1 MGPLHAL
8 RARRAVGSGRAIAAR
23 AHGHDDARG
32 DVEMPELLH
41 DRGAERA
48 AAQEDQGDDRD
59 SPRAPRVG
67 QPADERADGAQQQ
80 EGERGGA
87 GETAARPSELPLH
100 RLDVH
105 AEGRPDAGR
114 GQDADEHRREDDAES
129 RARDLLN
136 FFQRDDIAAIFCAR
150 GGFGSVQL
158 LQHLDGVLGR
168 QAKIFVGYSD
178 ITVLLNWLRQF
189 RGLVTFHAPM
199 VGMDLARGLSK
210 RARQHFWE
218 VLTGTR
224 DRWEVK
230 LGEVISAGTVEAE
243 MMGGCLSLLVTTLGT
258 PYEIDTRGKILFLE
272 DIDEKPYRVE
282 RMLIHLKM
290 AGKFDSVGG
299 VVFGDFTH
307 CSGDGPRDI
316 RQVIRELFHNARYPV
331 VMGLAAGHG
340 EENLA
345 LPFGVKMSLSTDGAT
360 LALMESPVL

>member
-1 MGPLHAL
+1 MEQAGSNPSAVNKPTAL
-8 RARRAVGSGRAIAAR
+8 KSGSRIGVVAPAGAVELEALNAGVAAIR
-23 AHGHDDARG
+23 
-32 DVEMPELLH
+32 
-41 DRGAERA
+41 
-48 AAQEDQGDDRD
+48 
-59 SPRAPRVG
+59 
-67 QPADERADGAQQQ
+67 
-80 EGERGGA
+80 
-87 GETAARPSELPLH
+87 
-100 RLDVH
+100 
-105 AEGRPDAGR
+105 AEGFEVELAAGIGESKGYLAGDAKN
-114 GQDADEHRREDDAES
+114 
-129 RARDLLN
+129 RARDLLD

-158 LQHLDGVLGR
+158 LQHLDGVLGG

-210 RARQHFWE
+210 RGRQHFWE
-218 VLTGTR
+218 VLTGAR
-224 DRWEVK
+224 KRWEVK
-230 LGEVISAGTVEAE
+230 LGEVISGGTVETE

-272 DIDEKPYRVE
+272 DIGEKPYRVE

-360 LALMESPVL
+360 LALTESPVL